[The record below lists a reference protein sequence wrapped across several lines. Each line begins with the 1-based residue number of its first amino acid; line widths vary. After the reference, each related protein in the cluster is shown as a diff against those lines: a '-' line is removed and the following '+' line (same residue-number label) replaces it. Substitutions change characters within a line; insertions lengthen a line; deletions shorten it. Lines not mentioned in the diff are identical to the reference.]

1 MGDMYNCTPAS
12 KSRNRILETQ
22 INFVFKS
29 QSQRLTSTVKTTLFT
44 RKVESRAVF
53 CLSRVRKIHIT
64 HFFYC
69 QRCKVDKNVS
79 TQDEFEL
86 APMKKVVTPKVRTV
100 KAKKIETVQFQ
111 FFRAR

>member
-1 MGDMYNCTPAS
+1 M
-12 KSRNRILETQ
+12 SRI
-22 INFVFKS
+22 
-29 QSQRLTSTVKTTLFT
+29 
-44 RKVESRAVF
+44 
-53 CLSRVRKIHIT
+53 RKIYIT
-64 HFFYC
+64 YFLYC

>member
-1 MGDMYNCTPAS
+1 MQIIVTTFNFNSQDNPFHTESGKES
-12 KSRNRILETQ
+12 RILFRQ
-22 INFVFKS
+22 HPQNIYYIF
-29 QSQRLTSTVKTTLFT
+29 L
-44 RKVESRAVF
+44 
-53 CLSRVRKIHIT
+53 
-64 HFFYC
+64 FYC

-100 KAKKIETVQFQ
+100 KANEIEKSLILNFQ